1 MKRIENIRSDI
12 NKLISAQSV
21 NLNQVNVLNILFMAN
36 EIYTGESDSVGV
48 NEKRNFE
55 IFKKNQPKKN
65 KNLVIN

>member
-1 MKRIENIRSDI
+1 
-12 NKLISAQSV
+12 
-21 NLNQVNVLNILFMAN
+21 MAN

-55 IFKKNQPKKN
+55 IFKKNQPKKS

>member
-1 MKRIENIRSDI
+1 M
-12 NKLISAQSV
+12 QSV

>member
-1 MKRIENIRSDI
+1 
-12 NKLISAQSV
+12 
-21 NLNQVNVLNILFMAN
+21 MAN

-65 KNLVIN
+65 KNLVINQTLEICLNQRVTNMQQKEETNQEKVQKY